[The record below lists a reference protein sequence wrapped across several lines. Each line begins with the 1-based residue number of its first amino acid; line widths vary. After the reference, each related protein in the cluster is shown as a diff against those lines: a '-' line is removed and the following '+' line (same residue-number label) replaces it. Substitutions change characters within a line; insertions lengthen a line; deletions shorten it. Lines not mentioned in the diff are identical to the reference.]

1 MSDAIRVTTDF
12 GSNEAR
18 FNRYLQ
24 RTIQISRLTSEQV
37 VRREAGRLVKW
48 AIAYTPP
55 MANRSYAKGFSA
67 SKRAIRGSLKLAL
80 TARNAESI
88 ARGLERTRNQDRRTQ
103 YRLIQQQLEA
113 SPESVVQ
120 FIKRNQKPSK
130 KYPTNG
136 PKHFVTVE
144 TRKRVFALL
153 EKTIGATAAGW
164 VTAARALGVRGV
176 PEWITRWSS
185 RNNGSSQVVV
195 SGNTVKFKARNPN
208 RHSDSRRIQRFLDQA
223 YFRAA
228 NNMRSQLTAAI
239 ANGVFTRQQ
248 IFGR

>member
-12 GSNEAR
+12 ESNQAR

-24 RTIQISRLTSEQV
+24 RTIQISRLSVERV
-37 VRREAGRLVKW
+37 IYREAGRLVKW
-48 AIAYTPP
+48 AIMYTPP
-55 MANRSYAKGFSA
+55 MANRSYAKGYSA
-67 SKRAIRGSLKLAL
+67 SKKAIRGSLKLAL
-80 TARNAESI
+80 TAKNAATV
-88 ARGLERTRNQDRRTQ
+88 ARVIQRTRNEDRRNN

-113 SPESVVQ
+113 SPESVVR

-130 KYPTNG
+130 KYPPDG

-144 TRKRVFALL
+144 TRARVFALL

-164 VTAARALGVRGV
+164 VTAARALSVRGV

-185 RNNGSSQVVV
+185 KNNGSSQIVI
-195 SGNTVKFKARNPN
+195 SGNTVEFKARNPN
-208 RHSDSRRIQRFLDQA
+208 RHSDSRRIQRFIDGA
-223 YFRAA
+223 YGKAA
-228 NNMRSQLTAAI
+228 RNMRAQLVSAISQGI
-239 ANGVFTRQQ
+239 FTREQ